1 MADDETNAL
10 IITASKDEYVVL
22 EDVIKKLDIP
32 RRMVY
37 LEALI
42 MEVDVDHTLDFGVEW
57 AGAGEFSDSTGI
69 LATGFSGE
77 DGFGLIDGISGVDP
91 SLPAGFSLGVLKQG
105 IELGGVTFPNIA
117 AILRAVRTDSNVNV
131 ISTPQ
136 ILTMDNKK
144 AEISVGETV
153 PFITSQN
160 TTASEQDYT
169 QYEYKDVATKLSI
182 TPHINQADALRLE
195 IETEVVRLKDSG
207 LTPTTFK
214 RTATTTVILRD
225 QDTIV
230 IGGIIGHDATESE
243 WKIPLLGDIPLLGW
257 LFKTH
262 TTTDRRT
269 NMFIFITPRIIR
281 NPAEIASVTLKKEDE
296 IGAVLP
302 AVKVELHKEENPKH
316 AEQLSSK
323 GFEKLMAGDLND
335 AKQFFEEALQIDSQ
349 NPYALMN
356 LGVIYEKEMLP
367 QQAIVMYRAVVA
379 TGSSLLA
386 EKSSS
391 PEATGRSIVELA
403 KEHIERLLQNNQSQ
417 QSN

>member
-1 MADDETNAL
+1 
-10 IITASKDEYVVL
+10 
-22 EDVIKKLDIP
+22 
-32 RRMVY
+32 
-37 LEALI
+37 
-42 MEVDVDHTLDFGVEW
+42 
-57 AGAGEFSDSTGI
+57 
-69 LATGFSGE
+69 
-77 DGFGLIDGISGVDP
+77 
-91 SLPAGFSLGVLKQG
+91 
-105 IELGGVTFPNIA
+105 
-117 AILRAVRTDSNVNV
+117 
-131 ISTPQ
+131 
-136 ILTMDNKK
+136 
-144 AEISVGETV
+144 
-153 PFITSQN
+153 
-160 TTASEQDYT
+160 
-169 QYEYKDVATKLSI
+169 
-182 TPHINQADALRLE
+182 
-195 IETEVVRLKDSG
+195 
-207 LTPTTFK
+207 
-214 RTATTTVILRD
+214 
-225 QDTIV
+225 
-230 IGGIIGHDATESE
+230 
-243 WKIPLLGDIPLLGW
+243 
-257 LFKTH
+257 
-262 TTTDRRT
+262 
-269 NMFIFITPRIIR
+269 MFIFITPRIIR